1 VTVGEALRDATA
13 RIGVDWA
20 RDDAEMLMAHALGV
34 SRSAM
39 LLEHMRDPVPES
51 FATMLER
58 RLKHEPVAYIL
69 GEVEFYGR
77 RFRVTPDVLIPRG
90 DSETVVSAALEACP
104 APRKVLDC
112 GTGSGCLLL
121 TILAECPRAYGV
133 GIDCSPAALAVARD
147 NANALDLAARTDLR
161 DADWTQSGW
170 ADGIGAFDLILA
182 NPPYVEDD
190 AELDPSVRD
199 HEPAGALFAGPDG
212 LDAYRVLVPKLPA
225 LLSPQ
230 GVAAVEIGW
239 RQAEAVSDIAAEAGF
254 SAELRRDLADRPRAV
269 ILSRKGLAK
278 GR

>member
-69 GEVEFYGR
+69 GEVEFY
-77 RFRVTPDVLIPRG
+77 
-90 DSETVVSAALEACP
+90 